1 MRGGRGPV
9 SACNAAWA
17 CLSIYL
23 SIYLFLQTSPSQR
36 ARAKSMTKRER
47 GTAARRPRRPVKRG
61 TASQADASAQIDA
74 SPNALPPMTV
84 LTFATAAYVRWL
96 ERLHTN
102 LRLLALPAVS
112 MSVCAGDHT
121 SQQAALGMRLSM
133 LNFSLD
139 LEHDQRV
146 VGERFGTSR
155 YTRIVQAK
163 SACIHAQLI
172 SLEPSSLLWFVDGD
186 VALFGDPRPSFLS
199 LGVDLALMTDNIDI
213 GNNQSCRAC
222 TRGSA
227 RACFAG
233 RQNFNSGFFI
243 MRSVASTRWLWRNML
258 SYHAIRPAVRQQVA
272 LNELIRNYENDVAG
286 DRTPLRVEQGLRED
300 REQAALRKLRL
311 EMPRNHQPRKA
322 GLVFTAE
329 RPPRPL
335 TIAALDESR
344 FLNGHCFYQRRPLR
358 KHGLNSSR
366 VLAVHHNYIPED
378 ELKFWRARV
387 FGAVV
392 KNNDTTQT
400 FLRRAR
406 TAMDTVPSW
415 KPHRCH
421 FAIGPSRFE
430 GNSDHPGPCKPRSRI
445 RQDTAAL
452 SPRHSAQRHRGG
464 WCRVPMTGWV
474 CLGSSDPRDADAWR
488 RSGVIVDI

>member
-1 MRGGRGPV
+1 
-9 SACNAAWA
+9 
-17 CLSIYL
+17 
-23 SIYLFLQTSPSQR
+23 
-36 ARAKSMTKRER
+36 
-47 GTAARRPRRPVKRG
+47 
-61 TASQADASAQIDA
+61 
-74 SPNALPPMTV
+74 
-84 LTFATAAYVRWL
+84 
-96 ERLHTN
+96 
-102 LRLLALPAVS
+102 
-112 MSVCAGDHT
+112 
-121 SQQAALGMRLSM
+121 
-133 LNFSLD
+133 
-139 LEHDQRV
+139 
-146 VGERFGTSR
+146 
-155 YTRIVQAK
+155 
-163 SACIHAQLI
+163 
-172 SLEPSSLLWFVDGD
+172 
-186 VALFGDPRPSFLS
+186 
-199 LGVDLALMTDNIDI
+199 
-213 GNNQSCRAC
+213 
-222 TRGSA
+222 
-227 RACFAG
+227 
-233 RQNFNSGFFI
+233 
-243 MRSVASTRWLWRNML
+243 
-258 SYHAIRPAVRQQVA
+258 
-272 LNELIRNYENDVAG
+272 
-286 DRTPLRVEQGLRED
+286 
-300 REQAALRKLRL
+300 
-311 EMPRNHQPRKA
+311 MPRNHQPRKA